1 MPAHQSTYAPFV
13 AYNITGCL
21 VGAISAALFIGWA
34 GGICGYQPAE
44 PAILINMLQLS
55 AAIIGRRVM
64 SLQTSSAVAVTT
76 GVVLDP
82 NNLKIEALR
91 CQESRGSSELLLL
104 PRDIRDI
111 ISQGIVVNDHTVLT
125 EAEDLVRLKDVLE
138 LGYEI
143 IGKKVLTTDQQKIG
157 RVEDFA
163 IESQSMYIQK
173 LYVTPTFM
181 KSLAGG
187 QRSIDRSQIVEITN
201 SSVIVQDTKER
212 ANGAVPVAA

>member
-1 MPAHQSTYAPFV
+1 
-13 AYNITGCL
+13 
-21 VGAISAALFIGWA
+21 
-34 GGICGYQPAE
+34 
-44 PAILINMLQLS
+44 MLQLS